1 MKCVVIADEITA
13 LGWRLT
19 GAQIQLPDART
30 VGQCFTI
37 ALRDADLLLISAQL
51 AASVPAAQLQDA
63 LRSQRPLVLV
73 IADLQHQ
80 CEPPDVQDEV
90 RRALGVAV

>member
-1 MKCVVIADEITA
+1 MRCVLIADEITA

-19 GAQIQLPDART
+19 GAQIELPDART
-30 VGQCFTI
+30 VAECFTV
-37 ALRDADLLLISAQL
+37 ALRDADLLLITAPL

-73 IADLQHQ
+73 IADLQLKR
-80 CEPPDVQDEV
+80 EPPDVEDEV
-90 RRALGVAV
+90 RRALGVSI